1 MRTTLGVAIV
11 AVAGVALLTLLARW
25 RRSSGPVP
33 LVLLAVVGAAIG
45 TGALLLQDDP
55 GPADWAVTLAVLA
68 AGTPMHFRFLLG
80 PPGPAR

>member
-25 RRSSGPVP
+25 RRSSGRVP

>member
-11 AVAGVALLTLLARW
+11 SVAAVALLALLERW
-25 RRSSGPVP
+25 RRTPGRAP
-33 LVLLAVVGAAIG
+33 LVLLAVVGAVAG
-45 TGALLLQDDP
+45 GGALLLQDDP